1 MTNLNNGFCLPQL
14 FDAQDFAQT
23 AAQTV
28 LAFIRKSIE
37 TKYGAESGPP
47 PASTV
52 TRTAATAGKEEEQ
65 EESDDDDKVMIDA

>member
-1 MTNLNNGFCLPQL
+1 MTKLNNGFCLPQL

-52 TRTAATAGKEEEQ
+52 TRTAATAEKEEED
-65 EESDDDDKVMIDA
+65 EDGEDDDKVMIDA